1 MPKPVRHREL
11 VVIAVR
17 KPQKPVQ
24 GENPW
29 RRDDSE
35 WHVTDYDETDVDLRA
50 QLRSNRE
57 THRGRNGL

>member
-1 MPKPVRHREL
+1 MPKPVKHREL
-11 VVIAVR
+11 VDIVVR

-29 RRDDSE
+29 RQDDKG
-35 WHVTDYDETDVDLRA
+35 WLVTYYDEADVDLRT

>member
-1 MPKPVRHREL
+1 MPKPVRHHEL
-11 VVIAVR
+11 VVIVVR

-29 RRDDSE
+29 RQDDSG
-35 WHVTDYDETDVDLRA
+35 WRVTDYDEADVDLRT

>member
-1 MPKPVRHREL
+1 MPKLVRHREL
-11 VVIAVR
+11 VAIVVR

-29 RRDDSE
+29 RQGDSG
-35 WHVTDYDETDVDLRA
+35 WRVTDYDEADVDLRA

-57 THRGRNGL
+57 TQRGRNGL